1 MDSKT
6 LAIAA
11 ILGIPLIGICPAHA
25 GVVADGPQSFSQLSS
40 LGKVLRNAE
49 QNKQTVHILY
59 VHGMGYVPLDDGDS
73 KSFREGICR
82 LLPGC
87 QLPSGR
93 PPRDYADKGR
103 FADKAPVPVYEYLGK
118 PVWTDA
124 PQWNA
129 SAPYVDHYVLR
140 LRNGGS
146 IVVDDINWWPL
157 VLPLKCRVIMA
168 DDARLAGP
176 DPALINLCAKA
187 TTPDARYS
195 GRFLSYQ
202 WLNLKDAGN
211 PQARPKRGALLNR
224 TIKGSVLDWGF
235 ADAMMA
241 LGSMHDL
248 FREGMRQLFVKS
260 ARFHADGSSTDEW
273 VQQAARRAPDREF
286 IAVTH
291 SLGSYLVFST
301 LNPDTGETKTVNY
314 KQPETAADRE
324 DLAAQYILARTSL
337 IYFFANQVSLLEL
350 ANLELANVGGEK
362 PSPTEPAASVPA
374 TPGPSGNAMPG
385 NSFVKQLKTW
395 KTLRQDFTGKLPS
408 TTSKPQFVAW
418 SDPSDLLS
426 WYVPAIEET
435 DVVNLYVRNSW
446 WHWIFADPTTA
457 HYGYANNL
465 HVLRTMLD
473 LEKPTEIKRGRE

>member
-6 LAIAA
+6 LAVAA

-49 QNKQTVHILY
+49 QNKQALHILY

-73 KSFREGICR
+73 RSFREGICR

-124 PQWNA
+124 PQWEA

-140 LRNGGS
+140 LSNGGS
-146 IVVDDINWWPL
+146 IVVDEINWWPL
-157 VLPLKCRVIMA
+157 VLPLKCRVVMA

-176 DPALINLCAKA
+176 DPDLINLCAKA
-187 TTPDARYS
+187 TTPDTRYPD
-195 GRFLSYQ
+195 RFLTYQ

-211 PQARPKRGALLNR
+211 PQTRPQRGAWLNR
-224 TIKGSVLDWGF
+224 TIKGSILDWGF

-260 ARFHADGSSTDEW
+260 ARFHADGSSTGEW
-273 VQQAARRAPDREF
+273 EQQATRRSPDREF

-301 LNPDTGETKTVNY
+301 LSPDTDNAKPVRY
-314 KQPETAADRE
+314 KQPENDTERE
-324 DLAAQYILARTSL
+324 DLAARYILARTSL

-350 ANLELANVGGEK
+350 ANIEEK
-362 PSPTEPAASVPA
+362 KDSPAEPASANGPA
-374 TPGPSGNAMPG
+374 KPGPSGSALPT
-385 NSFVKQLKTW
+385 NSLVRQLGAWKQ
-395 KTLRQDFTGKLPS
+395 LRQDFKAGS
-408 TTSKPQFVAW
+408 RPQFVAW

-426 WYVPAIEET
+426 WYVPAVEDA

-457 HYGYANNL
+457 HDGYANNL

-473 LEKPTEIKRGRE
+473 LEKPTEIKRARE